1 MKNQQPIKRGAVG
14 TAPVGLAGHAG
25 RILTGAVALLLIA
38 APAAAQTPD
47 ADLDAFITQSM
58 VQGGYPGLAALI
70 IRDGAVV
77 WSGNYGLAQ
86 VEPAVPV
93 TDDTLFMLASVSKTV
108 TAVAILHLWEQGK
121 FGLDDDVNGYL
132 PFRVVN
138 PHFPNVPITFRMLL
152 THTSSIQDNNGQLA
166 FGSRLYCDGDSSV
179 SLRDFV
185 EGRLVPGG
193 EYYASSYM
201 VAPPGTVFEYSN
213 FGFALLGYLVESISG
228 IPFDTYTRLTIFEP
242 LGMDSTGWHL
252 ADLGS
257 ASIAMPYRCNNNSS
271 DGKSAFVAHPFGQYG
286 YPDYPD
292 GSLRTSARQLARFLG
307 AIMNGGELDGVRIL
321 QTATVQA
328 MLTPHGPPAPPAMGL
343 CWNGLRAAGYLG
355 EETYW
360 GHPGGDFGVSTLMA
374 FRPSDGVGVIV
385 LANGDGVGSNQNDG
399 LPSVFAMARR
409 LFQEAE
415 GF

>member
-1 MKNQQPIKRGAVG
+1 MKSKQAINRGAVG
-14 TAPVGLAGHAG
+14 TASVGLARLASS
-25 RILTGAVALLLIA
+25 ILAGAVALLLLA
-38 APAAAQTPD
+38 APASAQTGD
-47 ADLDAFITQSM
+47 ADLDAFVTQSM
-58 VQGGYPGLAALI
+58 VQGGHPGLAALI
-70 IRDGAVV
+70 IKNGQVV

-108 TAVAILHLWEQGK
+108 TTVAILQLWEQGR

-138 PHFPNVPITFRMLL
+138 PHFPDVPITFRMLL
-152 THTSSIQDNNGQLA
+152 THTSSIQDNSGMLY
-166 FGSRLYCDGDSSV
+166 GSRIYCEGDSPI

-193 EYYASSYM
+193 KYYASSYK

-213 FGFALLGYLVESISG
+213 FGFALLGYLVESISD
-228 IPFDTYTRLTIFEP
+228 IPFDVYTQLTIFEP

-257 ASIAMPYRCNNNSS
+257 ASIAMPYRCNINSS
-271 DGKSAFVAHPFGQYG
+271 DGKSAVVAKPYGQYG

-292 GSLRTSARQLARFLG
+292 GSLRTSAGQLARFLG

-328 MLTPHGPPAPPAMGL
+328 MLTPVGPTVPDFGGGWMSLTWGL
-343 CWNGLRAAGYLG
+343 GWLRATDG
-355 EETYW
+355 EEWYW
-360 GHPGGDFGVSTLMA
+360 GHGGADWGASTMML
-374 FRPSDGVGVIV
+374 FRPSDGTGVIV
-385 LANGDGVGSNQNDG
+385 LANGDGLPEVGA
-399 LPSVFAMARR
+399 VERR
-409 LFQEAE
+409 LFEE
-415 GF
+415 VERF